1 MLPAALPRI
10 TVSWSE
16 DSLPASQLE
25 GAVVG
30 AEVKDFKA
38 GVLPLRLVRGRVP
51 HRLGHKPEQLLR
63 AAMSVLP

>member
-1 MLPAALPRI
+1 M
-10 TVSWSE
+10 
-16 DSLPASQLE
+16 
-25 GAVVG
+25 VG

>member
-16 DSLPASQLE
+16 DSLPASHLE

-63 AAMSVLP
+63 AAMGVLP